1 MKIPTR
7 FGPGAASRRQGALDL
22 MMTPMIDVV
31 FLLLVYFIATTSFQK
46 PENQLPTGV
55 AKPPGGRAAE
65 AKPPEPMEVIPEE
78 ILVRVRQDDGGGI
91 LYQVNGSAVGNYQEL
106 VERLT
111 RVVSVR
117 ADVPIVV
124 APEKRVAMQEAIA
137 AYDAARR
144 AGALSVYFAIRG
156 KGKE

>member
-31 FLLLVYFIATTSFQK
+31 FLLLVYFIATTSFQR
-46 PENQLPTGV
+46 PESPLPAGV
-55 AKPPGGRAAE
+55 AKPPGGRAAD
-65 AKPPEPMEVIPEE
+65 AKPPDPLEVIPEE
-78 ILVRVRQDDGGGI
+78 IVLRVRQDEGGGI
-91 LYQVNGSAVGNYQEL
+91 SYQVNGSAVGGYLEL

-111 RVVSVR
+111 RIVSVR

-124 APEKRVAMQEAIA
+124 APEKRVPMQDAIA

>member
-1 MKIPTR
+1 
-7 FGPGAASRRQGALDL
+7 
-22 MMTPMIDVV
+22 
-31 FLLLVYFIATTSFQK
+31 
-46 PENQLPTGV
+46 
-55 AKPPGGRAAE
+55 
-65 AKPPEPMEVIPEE
+65 
-78 ILVRVRQDDGGGI
+78 
-91 LYQVNGSAVGNYQEL
+91 
-106 VERLT
+106 
-111 RVVSVR
+111 VR